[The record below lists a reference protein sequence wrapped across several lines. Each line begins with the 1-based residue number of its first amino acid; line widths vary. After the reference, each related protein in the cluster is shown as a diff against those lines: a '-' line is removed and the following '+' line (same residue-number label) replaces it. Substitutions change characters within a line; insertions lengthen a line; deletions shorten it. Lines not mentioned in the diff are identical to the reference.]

1 MINMFLLGV
10 FMRRLYLTISVCR
23 KGWYMYT
30 DTFLTVQWNGEIK
43 KNVPEPTLSN
53 IEKYCRAIN
62 IGRRIDEN
70 LKSHVD
76 NAEIV

>member
-1 MINMFLLGV
+1 MMNIFLLGV
-10 FMRRLYLTISVCR
+10 FMRRLYLIISVCR
-23 KGWYMYT
+23 KGWYT
-30 DTFLTVQWNGEIK
+30 DTFLTVQLSGEIK

-53 IEKYCRAIN
+53 IEIKYCRAIN